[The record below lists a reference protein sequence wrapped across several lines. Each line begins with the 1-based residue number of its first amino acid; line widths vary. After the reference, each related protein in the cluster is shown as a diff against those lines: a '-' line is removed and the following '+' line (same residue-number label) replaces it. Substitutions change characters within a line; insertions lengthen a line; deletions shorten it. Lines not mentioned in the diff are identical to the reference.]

1 MYEILRKQHQGSGTA
16 LWVGCETLKYQCR
29 ALQYRKKKKDV
40 ILEKEVT
47 KMGNGES
54 HDHD

>member
-29 ALQYRKKKKDV
+29 ALQYSKKKDV

-47 KMGNGES
+47 KMGNEGS